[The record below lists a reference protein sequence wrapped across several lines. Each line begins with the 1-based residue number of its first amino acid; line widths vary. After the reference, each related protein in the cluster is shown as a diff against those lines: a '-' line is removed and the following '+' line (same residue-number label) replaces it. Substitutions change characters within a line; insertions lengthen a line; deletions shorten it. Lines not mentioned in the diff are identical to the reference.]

1 MNTCIVDNVRT
12 STTIEREN
20 TGTVE
25 FPWQQWLR
33 ERVITVHYTYSTLCV
48 LLFSEYSNISV
59 WCAIRRTI
67 LV

>member
-25 FPWQQWLR
+25 FPWQQ
-33 ERVITVHYTYSTLCV
+33 
-48 LLFSEYSNISV
+48 
-59 WCAIRRTI
+59 
-67 LV
+67 